1 MKWLILLS
9 TVLRERTINSI
20 LTVLK
25 RVNIKYIWLKYFVLK
40 KLEWI
45 RLEKRL
51 LYWLGSP
58 VIYLSSSL
66 YCPFL
71 RPISMKRRNRWEIF
85 CFVFVF
91 QKAIP
96 LKIVDKSL
104 DLLLH
109 PKTTWPML
117 FPYFCVY
124 TYAPVCLCSHQI
136 DASGQAWETGIIVF
150 ECCRFFMLCC
160 KALRQQAR
168 PSMVTA
174 APLDLNLFSSETGQ
188 WELNLCCAR
197 IWSLKRKEGEF

>member
-1 MKWLILLS
+1 
-9 TVLRERTINSI
+9 
-20 LTVLK
+20 
-25 RVNIKYIWLKYFVLK
+25 
-40 KLEWI
+40 
-45 RLEKRL
+45 
-51 LYWLGSP
+51 
-58 VIYLSSSL
+58 
-66 YCPFL
+66 
-71 RPISMKRRNRWEIF
+71 
-85 CFVFVF
+85 
-91 QKAIP
+91 
-96 LKIVDKSL
+96 
-104 DLLLH
+104 
-109 PKTTWPML
+109 ML

-197 IWSLKRKEGEF
+197 IWSLKRKEGVGKAEGICCEILAKQQSYKTQLRNCPSICEGCWIMIQDKDTVRFPIPAVIYNFVTFIHVGLIPVYLYLCVLCIYKYMC